1 MSDSL
6 GRAVYLTEF
15 ENQKAPLAAAAAG
28 GAPVFL
34 SLHIGEEFGPDYRE
48 KIRAMCA
55 WLRQRNF
62 RILADVSEKTMGMFG
77 CGSLADLAREL
88 GIWCLRLDCGFSL
101 PEMRSLAA
109 QMPIAVN
116 ASTLSPEDARLL
128 AAAGE
133 TVIAMHNFYPRPETG
148 LDEAFLR
155 ESTRRLQQAGLK
167 VYAFIPGDTL
177 LRGPLGCGLPTLE
190 AHRNAAPS
198 AGFIDLAVNYGM
210 DGIFSG
216 DPGVSGYEQRL
227 IDHFCRTGEILIPT
241 VLRPGYEGL
250 YGRSFTCRPDSPD
263 RLIRFQ
269 ESRAYACAGDS
280 AVPDH
285 CVPRNRGCVTMDNA
299 GYKRYS
305 GELQLVRQSLPEDS
319 RVNVIGQVSPRHVSV
334 IDCVRRGA
342 GFQLIRPDRLAEI

>member
-1 MSDSL
+1 MSDAL
-6 GRAVYLTEF
+6 GRSVYLTEF
-15 ENQKAPLAAAAAG
+15 ENQKAPLAATAAG

-34 SLHIGEEFGPDYRE
+34 SLHISEEFGPDYCGD
-48 KIRAMCA
+48 IRAMCA
-55 WLRQRNF
+55 WLRQRDF

-77 CGSLADLAREL
+77 RDDLAALAREL
-88 GIWCLRLDCGFSL
+88 GIWGLRLDYGFSL
-101 PEMRSLAA
+101 SEMCSLAA
-109 QMPIAVN
+109 QMPIAIN
-116 ASTLSPEDARLL
+116 ASTLSPEDALLL

-148 LDEAFLR
+148 LDEEFLR

-190 AHRNAAPS
+190 AHRDIAPS
-198 AGFIDLAVNYGM
+198 AAFIDLAVNYGM
-210 DGIFSG
+210 DGIFAG
-216 DPGVSGYEQRL
+216 DPGVSAYEQRR
-227 IDHFCRTGEILIPT
+227 IDHFCRTGEILIPA
-241 VLRPGYEGL
+241 VLRSGYEGL
-250 YGRSFTCRPDSPD
+250 YGKPFTCRPDSPS

-269 ESRAYACAGDS
+269 ESRTYSCAGS
-280 AVPDH
+280 PAAPDH
-285 CVPRNRGCVTMDNA
+285 CVPRDRGCITMDNA

-319 RVNVIGQVSPRHVSV
+319 RVNVIGQVSTRHLPL

-342 GFQLIRPDRLAEI
+342 GFRIVEPEEAHEI